1 MCRWTRKMANGLS
14 GAIRNESGGA
24 TVEAVLW
31 MPFFVFLFSLVVDA
45 SLVFGG
51 QAEILRI
58 VQDTNRGL
66 SLGRYAD
73 IAAAK
78 IHIETEI
85 AELSPGA
92 AVTVA
97 VADGIITSFVVIPA
111 RDLTATGI
119 FDGFADVNIL
129 VKAQHLSEA

>member
-1 MCRWTRKMANGLS
+1 MAKGLS
-14 GAIRNESGGA
+14 GAIRSESGGA

-66 SLGRYAD
+66 SLGRYAN

-78 IHIETEI
+78 AHIELEI

-92 AVTVA
+92 VVTVEA
-97 VADGIITSFVVIPA
+97 PDGIITTLVVIPA
-111 RDLTATGI
+111 SDLTATGI
-119 FDGFADVNIL
+119 FDGFSDVNIV